1 MHVHVED
8 FPATLPPELVAEVE
22 TLLREVEAADGVA
35 ALSEQF
41 LRGLAD
47 AAVGH
52 RHRIARRV
60 EAGAGAPANAAA
72 GTLVGV
78 LAAGKEDAELAVAPQ
93 ARRAGVATAL
103 LEGQGVSLW
112 AHGDLDP
119 ARGLAAA
126 RGMEAGRTLLVMGIE
141 DPSLADVVTGYA
153 VPEGLVE
160 LDLAESCARW
170 GEEAV
175 LSAWVRANNEAFD
188 WHPEQGGW
196 DVERLRR
203 GMDTEWFDARGV
215 RFYWMA
221 GENDTSSTPVLV
233 GFHWTKMLKD
243 VTPVTGEVYVVGLA
257 HVGRGKGWG
266 GPLVRAGLS
275 FLRAEGAGSVIL
287 YVESDNLPA
296 IRAYEKLGFVTCE
309 RHTLYRAK

>member
-8 FPATLPPELVAEVE
+8 FPATLPPALVAEVE
-22 TLLREVEAADGVA
+22 SLLQEVEAADGVA

-52 RHRIARRV
+52 RHRIARRGDVKAGVPADGV
-60 EAGAGAPANAAA
+60 EGE
-72 GTLVGV
+72 LVGV
-78 LAAGKEDAELAVAPQ
+78 LAAGAEDAELAVAPG

-103 LEGQGVSLW
+103 LEGQDVNLW
-112 AHGDLDP
+112 AHGDLEP

-126 RGMEAGRTLLVMGIE
+126 RGMEAGRTLLVMGI
-141 DPSLADVVTGYA
+141 DNPALAAAVEGYA

-170 GEEAV
+170 GEENV
-175 LSAWVRANNEAFD
+175 LSAWVQANNEAFD

-196 DVERLRR
+196 DVGRLRR
-203 GMDTEWFDARGV
+203 GTDTEWFDPRGV
-215 RFYWMA
+215 RFYWMV
-221 GENDTSSTPVLV
+221 GENDTSTTPVLV

-243 VTPVTGEVYVVGLA
+243 VTPVTSEVYVVGLA

-266 GPLVRAGLS
+266 GPLVQAGLVH
-275 FLRAEGAGSVIL
+275 LVGKGAGSVIL

-296 IRAYEKLGFVTCE
+296 IRAYEELGFGVCE
-309 RHTLYRAK
+309 RHTLYRK